1 MTGRADVRSNWEC
14 VVTCQEYILAGLH
27 SSVGGHQ
34 LYIVMGIR
42 PYCIDSALQISFPGK
57 LS

>member
-1 MTGRADVRSNWEC
+1 MTGRADVHSNWEC